1 MGQCFRGTSA
11 YVTQFDVN
19 TGPRTFHA
27 NLGSRYGERVEFEVK
42 LVSDSALYEG
52 VRFDWYAIGNGA
64 LSYDTTLGGRM
75 TIPSFTLFWYYA

>member
-1 MGQCFRGTSA
+1 MGQRLWGTSA

-52 VRFDWYAIGNGA
+52 VGFDWYAIWQWCI
-64 LSYDTTLGGRM
+64 SYDTTLGGRM